1 MGFFLFLVY
10 LAAFLLRPSDL
21 SWRLGQI
28 HLMDILAA
36 LAMGGAGLELL
47 TGRRASLRGPQV
59 ALVVIFVL
67 WATLTKIITQRWLWG
82 AWAAFDYLGINLF
95 LFLLAILNVDSLR
108 RVRITARFLV
118 IIAVVLAVQG
128 AVAVHLGL
136 FREHFVFSR
145 EVPVGEADEEEEEE
159 EDQPRRDPDAA
170 VYGDRGLR
178 IKALGY
184 LNDPNDLAQFL
195 VAMLPLAFALRR
207 EGEAGLNLLR
217 AWLPAAI
224 IVYGVYL
231 SRSRGA
237 ILTLGA
243 LVFIAVQRRM
253 HRLFAFAL
261 GSLAGLTVFT
271 VSVLGTGTEL
281 DMSASDRI
289 YAWHAGFQ
297 MLKESPIW
305 GVGFGNF
312 GEGHEL
318 LAHNCFIHCAAEL
331 GLVGY
336 FLWLSIIV
344 VTFAN
349 SSLLARLL
357 DPDDEFD
364 ADMVRWLGAVQ
375 QGLVAFLVAGFF
387 LSRAYSFILFLLV
400 GLSAALVG
408 QARREDRPQPQLH
421 PLAWI
426 SVIVVVGLAAL
437 GGVYLAVRVSS

>member
-36 LAMGGAGLELL
+36 LAMAGAGLALL

-145 EVPVGEADEEEEEE
+145 EATVSEGDDEED
-159 EDQPRRDPDAA
+159 DQPRREDEA

-217 AWLPAAI
+217 AWIPAAI
-224 IVYGVYL
+224 IAYGVYL

-261 GSLAGLTVFT
+261 GSLAALSVFT
-271 VSVLGTGTEL
+271 ISVLGTGTEL

-297 MLKESPIW
+297 MLRESPIW

-344 VTFAN
+344 VTLAN
-349 SSLLARLL
+349 STLLARLL

-375 QGLVAFLVAGFF
+375 QGLVAFLIAGFF

-408 QARREDRPQPQLH
+408 QIRREDRPLPQLH

-426 SVIVVVGLAAL
+426 SVILVTGLAAL